1 MSENANTDGINI
13 QINNADSTNGGGGGV
28 IDRVFDTGFK
38 LLIPLVLILVL
49 GAIVL
54 FILFVLPLITEA
66 LGVAE
71 DTVDASLRT
80 GNLFSGAVS
89 ALTSWYIDRKYR

>member
-38 LLIPLVLILVL
+38 LFF
-49 GAIVL
+49 L
-54 FILFVLPLITEA
+54 FYTF
-66 LGVAE
+66 
-71 DTVDASLRT
+71 
-80 GNLFSGAVS
+80 
-89 ALTSWYIDRKYR
+89 YH